1 VWLSDIKK
9 SQKTAGDL
17 FASILDELGQ
27 RCQAIFV
34 SFDIDAIKSSDCP
47 GVSAPGAIGL
57 SSEDALQICF
67 MAGKNPKVRLFDMSE
82 YNPLIEEYRTG
93 RLVATL
99 FYYFAMGVASRSLQ

>member
-1 VWLSDIKK
+1 M
-9 SQKTAGDL
+9 
-17 FASILDELGQ
+17 
-27 RCQAIFV
+27 